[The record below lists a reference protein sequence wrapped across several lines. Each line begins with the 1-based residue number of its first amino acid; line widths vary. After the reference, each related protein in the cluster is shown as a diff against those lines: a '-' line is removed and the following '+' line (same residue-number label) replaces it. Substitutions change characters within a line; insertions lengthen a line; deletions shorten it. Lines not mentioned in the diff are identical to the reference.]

1 MAMFSTS
8 VLLQQDKA
16 DGTTTTSHTLHW
28 IEASDHNEAI
38 ADAVTNAKRLKPKLS
53 VVDVICGNQDTGS
66 TKRVAFDAA
75 AEPLSY

>member
-1 MAMFSTS
+1 MPMFSTS
-8 VLLQQDKA
+8 VLLQQDEA

-28 IEASDHNEAI
+28 IEASDHDEAI
-38 ADAVTNAKRLKPKLS
+38 AAAVTNAKRLKPKLS